1 MDVERKFEPE
11 SASDPE
17 AVAQSVTAPPGD
29 AQPSAAAASAN
40 LERDVRVAT
49 RNGRYALVTALCAA
63 ILSSG
68 VSAGSAIY
76 VSRSQL
82 ERNER
87 AESAQ
92 VVRDDR
98 RDAYAELAVT
108 LMAYAEE
115 LGGLKGEL
123 LQNPIEREEVR
134 AQLHELVEKG
144 QKIWH
149 AMTTVLLVGNRA
161 MEPSLEKFGDEH
173 YGPFTMNHLTTFSA
187 RHFSGS
193 GGTDESLGRDG
204 PALIIEIDRM
214 VVGVGDFLASFLDQ
228 ARKDLGI
235 GSS

>member
-1 MDVERKFEPE
+1 MDGEREFESA

-49 RNGRYALVTALCAA
+49 RNGRYALITALCAA

-92 VVRDDR
+92 VVRDNR
-98 RDAYAELAVT
+98 QKVYVELAAT
-108 LMAYAEE
+108 LMAYLEE
-115 LGGLKGEL
+115 LSGLKGEL
-123 LQNPIEREEVR
+123 TQNPIDREEVR
-134 AQLHELVEKG
+134 AQVRELLDKG
-144 QKIWH
+144 QMLWRT
-149 AMTTVLLVGNRA
+149 MTTVLLVGNL
-161 MEPSLEKFGDEH
+161 EIVPSMEKFGYDY
-173 YGPFTMNHLTTFSA
+173 YGPFTMNHLNTFTE
-187 RHFSGS
+187 RNFSGS

-204 PALIIEIDRM
+204 LALITEIDRM
-214 VVGVGDFLASFLDQ
+214 TIGVRDFLTSFVDQ
-228 ARKDLGI
+228 AREDLGI
-235 GSS
+235 GDS